1 MLTNA
6 LSKNLRVPRQLVCRA
21 QRQARAQSTMQAS
34 SSQSTSA
41 SSSKAQQQ
49 AYLTSDRKRDLIS
62 IYHQCEK
69 FVTYENL
76 SGYIDKEFTFTPR
89 TKRPELEAGRA
100 DLENLLADRRA
111 GDKMTTNVDTS
122 TYGRKPSDHKTPLRQ
137 MRERRE
143 QRLKAVL
150 YGLDE
155 SMKTGLEAVK
165 EFRATEE
172 AHGKTSRRR

>member
-21 QRQARAQSTMQAS
+21 QRQARAQSTIQAS

-76 SGYIDKEFTFTPR
+76 SGYIDKEFTFTSKTR
-89 TKRPELEAGRA
+89 RPELEAGRA
-100 DLENLLADRRA
+100 DLENVLADRRA
-111 GDKMTTNVDTS
+111 GDKMTTNVDPAAF
-122 TYGRKPSDHKTPLRQ
+122 GRHADNYKIPLRQ

-143 QRLKAVL
+143 RRLKAVM

-165 EFRATEE
+165 DFRLTEE